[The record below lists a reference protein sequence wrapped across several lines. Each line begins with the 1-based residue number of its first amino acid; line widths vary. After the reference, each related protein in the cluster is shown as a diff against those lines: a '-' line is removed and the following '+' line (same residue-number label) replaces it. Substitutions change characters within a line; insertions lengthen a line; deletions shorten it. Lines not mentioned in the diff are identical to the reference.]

1 MAPHCAGGKGSFRY
15 GGEKDEWVWSPYVI
29 GWVQVS
35 RAQAGSISMSF
46 QLIIRKKERKKE
58 SDGRDAGRS
67 DYSSRDRIERADR

>member
-1 MAPHCAGGKGSFRY
+1 MAPHCATGKGSFRY

-46 QLIIRKKERKKE
+46 QLIIRKERKKE
-58 SDGRDAGRS
+58 R
-67 DYSSRDRIERADR
+67 E